1 MKYLITF
8 IIVLAACFISYAV
21 FGVRTFTQDENS
33 GAKKE
38 PSVNK
43 KDIPVNMGNKEYPQK
58 YNYDRQQGGGA
69 DEVMPE
75 EAEENMPENTQEN
88 MREEKMPRE
97 EIQDKKEIQ
106 KKETSQ
112 EVKITEP
119 AQKNKPE
126 PKEKVIKPSVTGSG
140 EYKTY

>member
-8 IIVLAACFISYAV
+8 IIVLAACFISYEV

-33 GAKKE
+33 GVKKE
-38 PSVNK
+38 PFVNK
-43 KDIPVNMGNKEYPQK
+43 KDIPINTGGK

-69 DEVMPE
+69 QNAGEIMPE

-88 MREEKMPRE
+88 IWEEEMPRE
-97 EIQDKKEIQ
+97 EIQDGKEIQ

-112 EVKITEP
+112 EVMSAEP
-119 AQKNKPE
+119 ARNNKPE
-126 PKEKVIKPSVTGSG
+126 PKEKVIKPIVTGSG